1 MDVWVEVS
9 SKVSSLALTADLH
22 FEFGDP
28 ALKSEQLLLEGGF
41 FTLE

>member
-1 MDVWVEVS
+1 MDVWVE
-9 SKVSSLALTADLH
+9 VSSLALTADLH

-28 ALKSEQLLLEGGF
+28 ALKSEQLLLEGSF